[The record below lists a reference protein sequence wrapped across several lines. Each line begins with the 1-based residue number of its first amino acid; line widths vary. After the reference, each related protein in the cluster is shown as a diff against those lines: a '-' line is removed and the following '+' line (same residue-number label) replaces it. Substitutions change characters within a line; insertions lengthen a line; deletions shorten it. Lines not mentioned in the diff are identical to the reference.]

1 VLVTY
6 GALDTEP
13 RIFTVRSVVGRQGG
27 GDTAAGAEHGTAVT
41 HIGNL
46 ELAILHQR
54 RSHTSTT
61 SRALHCKCACHTS
74 VDNTLPTKLS
84 LHQDH
89 IYQQMQYSPHHQTMF
104 YDYLAT

>member
-1 VLVTY
+1 MEPLV
-6 GALDTEP
+6 
-13 RIFTVRSVVGRQGG
+13 FSVRSLVECQGS
-27 GDTAAGAEHGTAVT
+27 GDAAAGAEHGAAVA
-41 HIGNL
+41 HVGNL

-54 RSHTSTT
+54 RSRASTT
-61 SRALHCKCACHTS
+61 SRALHCKRACHTS

-89 IYQQMQYSPHHQTMF
+89 IYQQMQYSSHHQTMF